1 METIEADF
9 QMSGSI
15 PWSSDAWKIRHKDG
29 AISLATSLR
38 K

>member
-1 METIEADF
+1 MGATEADF
-9 QMSGSI
+9 QMSGST